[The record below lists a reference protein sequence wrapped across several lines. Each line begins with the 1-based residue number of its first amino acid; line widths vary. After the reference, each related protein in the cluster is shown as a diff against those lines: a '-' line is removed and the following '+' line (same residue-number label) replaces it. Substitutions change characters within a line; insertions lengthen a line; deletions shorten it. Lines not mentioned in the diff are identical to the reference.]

1 MRRFIKK
8 LKLALLLGVVFT
20 TLSSNAQDFDQLV
33 RTPDGKY
40 GLIKIEDTPI
50 HENVFHV
57 IIKVRWVDQNLQD
70 IDEREALLAINNAK
84 ISNSQLSKVFCTSF
98 EGNDFKS
105 FNEKLDL
112 AFVVE
117 EHFGV
122 GTINLAFNFVYL
134 NEKTKQTIGLQKL
147 QFKQPSDLTYTREI
161 KAGEVVVLDRVPPKI
176 AITSEPDLSRGFK
189 PVYDEQSVILTGN
202 VSDASPI
209 SSFTVNGKTYSLMAN
224 GDFSVS
230 LELMKGENKII
241 LEATDNR
248 DNKAHEVYYMTYMP
262 PPPPPEPVV
271 VVNDSTGVADT
282 TSAGL
287 SGKFYALIIGVNDY
301 ADPAINPLDKPV
313 KDAQSLYD
321 VLTTQ
326 YTFEP
331 QDVNFLK
338 NPTRAEMIDAL
349 DNYANILK
357 ENDNLLIFYAGHG
370 HWDET
375 KKIGYWMSSDARRKS
390 TANWLRNTT
399 LQSYIAAIPTNHT
412 LLIADACFSGGIFKT
427 RKAFADA
434 SKGINKLYELPSR
447 KAMTSGTLKEVPD
460 VSVFL
465 HLLVKR
471 LKQNKMKYI
480 SSESLFSSFRDGV
493 LNNSDN
499 IPQFGT
505 IKNSGDEGGDFIFIK
520 R

>member
-1 MRRFIKK
+1 MMRQFIKK
-8 LKLALLLGVVFT
+8 LKLALLLGLVFT

-50 HENVFHV
+50 HENIFHV

-84 ISNSQLSKVFCTSF
+84 ISNSQSSKVFCTSF

-112 AFVVE
+112 AFAIE

-122 GTINLAFNFVYL
+122 GTINLAFNFVYI
-134 NEKTKQTIGLQKL
+134 NKKTKQTIGLQKL
-147 QFKQPSDLTYTREI
+147 QFKQPSDLIYTREI
-161 KAGEVVVLDRVPPKI
+161 KAGEVVVLDKTPPKI
-176 AITSEPDLSRGFK
+176 VITSEPDLSRGFK
-189 PVYDEQSVILTGN
+189 PVYDEQTVILTGN
-202 VSDASPI
+202 VSDASPLKN
-209 SSFTVNGKTYSLMAN
+209 FTVNGRAYSLMTN

-230 LELMKGENKII
+230 LELIKGENKII
-241 LEATDNR
+241 VEATDDKN
-248 DNKAHEVYYMTYMP
+248 NKAHEVYYMTYMP
-262 PPPPPEPVV
+262 PLPPENIVSA
-271 VVNDSTGVADT
+271 NNSTGVNDT
-282 TSAGL
+282 TSGL
-287 SGKFYALIIGVNDY
+287 SGNFYALIIGVNEY
-301 ADPAINPLDKPV
+301 ADPDINPLDKPV
-313 KDAQSLYD
+313 QDAQSLYD
-321 VLTTQ
+321 ILTTQ
-326 YTFEP
+326 YTFEA
-331 QDVNFLK
+331 QNVKFLK

-349 DNYANILK
+349 DNYASILK
-357 ENDNLLIFYAGHG
+357 EKDNLLIFYAGHG
-370 HWDET
+370 YWDET
-375 KKIGYWMSSDARRKS
+375 KKIGYWMPSDARRKS

-399 LQSYIAAIPTNHT
+399 LQSYIAAIPTHHT

-460 VSVFL
+460 ESVFL

-493 LNNSDN
+493 LNNSPN

-505 IKNSGDEGGDFIFIK
+505 IRNSGDEGGDFIFIK

>member
-1 MRRFIKK
+1 MMRRLIKK

-70 IDEREALLAINNAK
+70 IDEREAFLAINNAK
-84 ISNSQLSKVFCTSF
+84 ISNSQSSKVFCTSF

-105 FNEKLDL
+105 FNQKLDL

-134 NEKTKQTIGLQKL
+134 NEKTKQTIGIQKL
-147 QFKQPSDLTYTREI
+147 QFKQPSDLTYTRDI
-161 KAGEVVVLDRVPPKI
+161 RAGEIVVLDKMPPKI
-176 AITSEPDLSRGFK
+176 VITSEPDLSRGFK
-189 PVYDEQSVILTGN
+189 PVYDDKYVILTGN
-202 VSDASPI
+202 VSDANPI
-209 SSFTVNGKTYSLMAN
+209 SSFTINGKAYNLMAN
-224 GDFSVS
+224 GDFSVP
-230 LELMKGENKII
+230 LELIKGENKII
-241 LEATDNR
+241 LEASDNR

-262 PPPPPEPVV
+262 PPPPEQMVT
-271 VVNDSTGVADT
+271 VNNTGVTDT
-282 TSAGL
+282 TSGIK
-287 SGKFYALIIGVNDY
+287 GNFYALIIGVNDY
-301 ADPAINPLDKPV
+301 DDPEINPLDKPI

-321 VLTTQ
+321 ILTTQ

-331 QDVNFLK
+331 QNVKFLK
-338 NPTRAEMIDAL
+338 NPTRAQMIDAL
-349 DNYANILK
+349 DNYASILK
-357 ENDNLLIFYAGHG
+357 EKDNLLIFYAGHG
-370 HWDET
+370 YWDET
-375 KKIGYWMSSDARRKS
+375 KKIGYWMPSDSRRNS

-399 LQSYIAAIPTNHT
+399 LQSYIAAIPTHHT

-460 VSVFL
+460 ESVFL

-480 SSESLFSSFRDGV
+480 SSESLFASFRDGV
-493 LNNSDN
+493 LNNSPN
-499 IPQFGT
+499 IPQYGT
-505 IKNSGDEGGDFIFIK
+505 IRNSGDEGGDFIFIK